1 MDDALD
7 SEVEEGSGK
16 DVSEMKIL
24 NSALSLVF
32 YYCLLHYGVVCRSGI
47 PLPHGRQLT
56 DWNDCTF
63 WMLPLCL
70 QK

>member
-32 YYCLLHYGVVCRSGI
+32 YYCLLH
-47 PLPHGRQLT
+47 
-56 DWNDCTF
+56 
-63 WMLPLCL
+63 
-70 QK
+70 